1 MPAVTLLSD
10 VCSGHDCYPSRQN
23 DTASSDVFIEGRG
36 IHRQT
41 DHWAS
46 HCCPNQGC
54 HDSILAVGSTSVF
67 INGLGCGRVGDLIE
81 CGSIVSTGA
90 ITVFAGG

>member
-23 DTASSDVFIEGRG
+23 DTASPDVFIEGRG

-54 HDSILAVGSTSVF
+54 HDSILAIGSTSVF

>member
-10 VCSGHDCYPSRQN
+10 VCSGHDCFPSRQN
-23 DTASSDVFIEGRG
+23 DTASSDVFVEGRG

-54 HDSILAVGSTSVF
+54 HDSILATGSTSVF
-67 INGLGCGRVGDLIE
+67 INGLGCGRIGDVVA
-81 CGSIVSTGA
+81 CGSTVATGA